1 MYKTAI
7 ARIEGKSSYD
17 EALNSFRASYPEYEV
32 RGLKQSSDG
41 WIAFIQKSAFENEG
55 EELASE
61 DLPMLEEDEFASPGA
76 DEEGSEYEQ
85 MEDHQGVLLNKL
97 EEMMGEVAALVSE
110 IKNSE
115 EDEEEV
121 RPGSEHEEHELPEE
135 EHEEHEAP
143 LDLEREKENG
153 LTFASAS
160 KEIEELVASDPA
172 FAGYKIASVSET
184 RTSYIAKLKK

>member
-7 ARIEGKSSYD
+7 ARIEEKSSYD
-17 EALNSFRASYPEYEV
+17 EALNSFRTSYPEYEV
-32 RGLKQSSDG
+32 RGLKQSSNG